1 MTFIDIINKIAN
13 IGVKK
18 NYKPWEVLLTRKLNL
33 SSLLGFINVCFGL
46 IAFSLIG
53 YYDSVFECLVILLLA
68 PLVFFLNFRFNYI
81 FASYLFTLMG
91 CFLFFFISVKTG
103 PDAFSILYF
112 FPFVLVLTQMLGRRE
127 TYVHLVILFI
137 LCFLTILAII
147 FSYHFSLFNVAIS
160 EKLISSVKY
169 VNIIISFFIAVA
181 YVFIISFEANKQE
194 RHLKSAI
201 KQKDVLLAELFHR
214 VKNNLNIVTSLL
226 NLKKNSMTSREAQSA
241 LEECREMVFSMA
253 LVHNK
258 MYTSNN
264 IEQLNFK
271 DYLDTLIPELVRSFG
286 GKEKVDVDVNVPE
299 IIFDLSQAI
308 PCGLIINEFITNAF
322 KHAQVEG
329 RKLKIQVNLVEENGY
344 VDIELTDNGPGV
356 MTPQQEESSLGLGLI
371 KSLTDQLGGTCNF
384 INNGGLKFNLKF
396 KR

>member
-1 MTFIDIINKIAN
+1 
-13 IGVKK
+13 
-18 NYKPWEVLLTRKLNL
+18 
-33 SSLLGFINVCFGL
+33 
-46 IAFSLIG
+46 
-53 YYDSVFECLVILLLA
+53 
-68 PLVFFLNFRFNYI
+68 
-81 FASYLFTLMG
+81 MG

-112 FPFVLVLTQMLGRRE
+112 FPFVLVLAQMLGRRE

-147 FSYHFSLFNVAIS
+147 FSYQFSLFNIVIS
-160 EKLISSVKY
+160 DKLTSYVKY
-169 VNIIISFFIAVA
+169 VNIIISFFIAIA

-194 RHLKSAI
+194 RQLKSAI

-286 GKEKVDVDVNVPE
+286 GKEKVDVEVIVPE

-344 VDIELTDNGPGV
+344 VDIELNDNGPGV

-384 INNGGLKFNLKF
+384 KNNNGLKFNLKF